1 MRKVCI
7 TSVNSREE
15 TEDIEFTKPTEAVK
29 VAKGV
34 LEQSSTQEIIQEII
48 FCKLETIA
56 GL

>member
-29 VAKGV
+29 VTKGV
-34 LEQSSTQEIIQEII
+34 LEQSFHCAIQEII